1 MSDSIT
7 CICGYRGPSV
17 PEGGRAVCPICRTP
31 AETGRQ
37 RPAAPPPVAAVPQAA
52 PGQPRPSGPKSS
64 GPKYYRIACPKGH
77 NLKVGPGMIGQ
88 QAVCPTCNTVF
99 ELRLEDS
106 LEYQREQ
113 DALRQQKEIEN
124 AEKWLKRAIWA
135 AVFIGASLIGMTV
148 LYAAF
153 RWSGRRPLPPPPPA
167 APVEES
173 AAPVEEAPAEEA
185 PAQEAPVET
194 TEEPTTQ
201 P

>member
-37 RPAAPPPVAAVPQAA
+37 RPAAPPPVAAAPQAA
-52 PGQPRPSGPKSS
+52 PAKPRPT

-77 NLKVGPGMIGQ
+77 KLKVGPAMIGQ

-106 LEYQREQ
+106 QEYRREQ
-113 DALRQQKEIEN
+113 EALRQRKETED

-135 AVFIGASLIGMTV
+135 AVFIGASLLGMAV
-148 LYAAF
+148 LYADF
-153 RWSGRRPLPPPPPA
+153 RWSGQRPLPPPPPEA
-167 APVEES
+167 A
-173 AAPVEEAPAEEA
+173 VEEAP
-185 PAQEAPVET
+185 V
-194 TEEPTTQ
+194 EPTAQ